1 MASGDPSTLVF
12 GQQVLRPPDLKAF
25 TDKLSKLK
33 TSTNNNNNNTNNG
46 VHRNGSSSSSS
57 SGSSV
62 GDTLKNNKVQGNQYA
77 Y

>member
-1 MASGDPSTLVF
+1 MALGDPSTLVF

-33 TSTNNNNNNTNNG
+33 TSTNNNNNNTTNG
-46 VHRNGSSSSSS
+46 VHRNS
-57 SGSSV
+57 SGSAH
-62 GDTLKNNKVQGNQYA
+62 DALKNSRVQGNQYA